1 MYALISGIILFSGAY
16 SLIRWQLNL
25 SIDFTGGTV
34 IEYALEKT
42 SQEELLD
49 RFTKNNPDVLQSFE
63 KADSRVALRT
73 KPIFQEQARI
83 EGASILRFEN
93 VGPTLSAEILRK
105 TIIAIAIAAGGILL
119 WVTWQFKSFQFG
131 VSAIMAMIH
140 DSLVLVGSFSLLG
153 HFYKAPVDTLFVTAL
168 LTTLAFSVHDTIV
181 VFDRVREI
189 KKKIGGQIWN
199 IANLAVS
206 QTMVRSLNNS
216 LTIIFV
222 LVALALLGGS
232 TLFWFVIALLIGT
245 ITGTYSS
252 PFVAVPLLVTWEK
265 IRSLYRK

>member
-1 MYALISGIILFSGAY
+1 MINWMKYRLLYLLISALVLGAGVY
-16 SLIRWQLNL
+16 SLTRWQLNL
-25 SIDFTGGTV
+25 SIDFTGGAV
-34 IEYALEKT
+34 IEYQRKSDRTRFEVKT
-42 SQEELLD
+42 GPV
-49 RFTKNNPDVLQSFE
+49 T
-63 KADSRVALRT
+63 
-73 KPIFQEQARI
+73 QEQAQREDATI
-83 EGASILRFEN
+83 IRFES
-93 VGPTLSAEILRK
+93 VGPALSREILQK
-105 TIIAIAIAAGGILL
+105 TVVALAIAAGGILL
-119 WVTWQFKSFQFG
+119 WVAWQFRSFQFG
-131 VSAIMAMIH
+131 ISAILAMFH
-140 DSLVLVGSFSLLG
+140 DSLILVGSFSLLG

-189 KKKIGGQIWN
+189 KKKLGGRLYD

-252 PFVAVPLLVTWEK
+252 PFVAVPLLVTWEQ
-265 IRSLYRK
+265 IRSLHRK